1 VSGCYVADTPRV
13 GEMIVYCTFSGMR
26 RAVEVTAV
34 HEVVKNGRPG
44 FDGVDASGNSFW
56 GYNDQIVPEEEA
68 YAWKVRSNA
77 P

>member
-1 VSGCYVADTPRV
+1 VADTPQV

-34 HEVVKNGRPG
+34 YEVVKNGRSG
-44 FDGVDASGNSFW
+44 FDGVDTSGNTYW
-56 GYNDQIVPEEEA
+56 GYNDQIVPDDEA
-68 YAWKVRSNA
+68 YTWIVRSNA

>member
-1 VSGCYVADTPRV
+1 MSGSPEV

-44 FDGVDASGNSFW
+44 FDGMDRSVRFPRLARQEYNSR
-56 GYNDQIVPEEEA
+56 GI
-68 YAWKVRSNA
+68 
-77 P
+77 

>member
-1 VSGCYVADTPRV
+1 
-13 GEMIVYCTFSGMR
+13 MIVYRTFSGMR

-44 FDGVDASGNSFW
+44 FDGVDMSGNMYW
-56 GYNDQIVPEEEA
+56 GYDDQIVPDDEA
-68 YAWKVRSNA
+68 YTWIVRSNA

>member
-1 VSGCYVADTPRV
+1 MSGSPEV

-44 FDGVDASGNSFW
+44 FDGTDRSGNTYW
-56 GYNDQIVPEEEA
+56 GYNDQILPEDEA
-68 YAWKVRSNA
+68 YRFMMAGA
-77 P
+77 PEGEEV

>member
-1 VSGCYVADTPRV
+1 MADTPRV

-34 HEVVKNGRPG
+34 HEFVKNGRPG
-44 FDGVDASGNSFW
+44 FDGVDTSGNSCW
-56 GYNDQIVPEEEA
+56 GYNDQIIPDEEA
-68 YAWKVRSNA
+68 YVWILKANA

>member
-1 VSGCYVADTPRV
+1 VADAPKV

-34 HEVVKNGRPG
+34 HEIVKNGRPG
-44 FDGVDASGNSFW
+44 FDGVDLSGNSYW
-56 GYNDQIVPEEEA
+56 GYNDQIVPDDEA
-68 YAWKVRSNA
+68 YAWIVRRNA